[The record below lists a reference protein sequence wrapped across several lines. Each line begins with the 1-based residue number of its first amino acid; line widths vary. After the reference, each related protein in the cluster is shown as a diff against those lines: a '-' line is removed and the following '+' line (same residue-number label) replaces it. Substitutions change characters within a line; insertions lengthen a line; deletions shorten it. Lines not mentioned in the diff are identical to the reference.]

1 MLASVLVFMYG
12 VKNYLLANF
21 WILLG
26 VMLETGIDCAKIAPL
41 TIKVAMSMFFVSV
54 LYKMLFQMIPKLSKY
69 LKGTMLKMLGWKFPS
84 ALTALVR
91 EYLEAMAVY
100 TCVTIIVD
108 VIGRKY

>member
-69 LKGTMLKMLGWKFPS
+69 LKGTMLKNAWMEISKCLNSSGKRIFRS
-84 ALTALVR
+84 YGSVHMCNYNSGCDR
-91 EYLEAMAVY
+91 
-100 TCVTIIVD
+100 
-108 VIGRKY
+108 